1 MNIRMIHPIK
11 FVAFLLFGLFLTVA
25 ADVKASF
32 EGFIE
37 FTKKTG
43 STEVKYKYF
52 VKGDK
57 MRIEDFGTDGTL
69 QGVMLVDVAANKV
82 IGISP
87 ERKLWMD
94 MPNNRQ
100 RKDVKVDVQK
110 TGNTKDVAGFKCT
123 EYKVTCKDEGRVITY
138 WLANDGFSFFIP
150 MLKTLNRADK
160 LSIYFLK
167 MTGVDGMFPMLGEEK
182 KDDGTVITTLKV
194 SSVKMQA
201 MDATLFEIP
210 KGYSKYDK

>member
-1 MNIRMIHPIK
+1 MNIRMIRPIK
-11 FVAFLLFGLFLTVA
+11 FAAFLLFGLFLTVA

-32 EGFIE
+32 EGVIE

-57 MRIEDFGTDGTL
+57 MRIEDYGTDGSL
-69 QGVMLVDVAANKV
+69 QGVMLVDAAANKV

-100 RKDVKVDVQK
+100 RKDVKIDVQK
-110 TGNTKDVAGFKCT
+110 TGKTKEVAGFSCS
-123 EYKVTCKDEGRVITY
+123 EWKVTCKDEDRVITY
-138 WLANDGFSFFIP
+138 WLANDGFTFFIP

-167 MTGVDGMFPMLGEEK
+167 LSGAEGMFPMMGEEK
-182 KDDGTVITTLKV
+182 KSDGTLITTLKV
-194 SSVKMQA
+194 SSVKKQSL
-201 MDATLFEIP
+201 DASLFDIP

>member
-1 MNIRMIHPIK
+1 MKAPNFRKIMLP
-11 FVAFLLFGLFLTVA
+11 AFLLFGLAFVA
-25 ADVKASF
+25 APSVRANF
-32 EGFIE
+32 EGVID

-43 STEVKYKYF
+43 NTEVKYKYF

-69 QGVMLVDVAANKV
+69 QGIMLVDAGNNKV

-100 RKDVKVDVQK
+100 RKEVKLDVQK
-110 TGNTKDVAGFKCT
+110 TNNTKEFAGYKCT
-123 EYKVTCKDEGRVITY
+123 EWKVTCKDEDRVISY
-138 WLANDGFSFFIP
+138 WMANDQFTFFIP

-160 LSIYFLK
+160 LSLYFLRLN
-167 MTGVDGMFPMLGEEK
+167 GADGMFPMLGEEK
-182 KDDGTVITTLKV
+182 KSDGTLITTLKV
-194 SSVKMQA
+194 SSVKKQA
-201 MDATLFEIP
+201 LDASIFDIP
-210 KGYSKYDK
+210 QGYSKYDK